1 MTQPTTPLIS
11 DKTRWMEIIA
21 VLVTVTGKFIF
32 MDMLNW
38 RLVFI
43 ISIIITWSAYVF
55 YRSRKTDGTLHHWG
69 FRTDNFK
76 TVMWM
81 VLPYAFVAVIGMIA
95 IGYYLGTLNLQWH
108 MIVILLL
115 YPIWGIV
122 QQFLVIAIIAGNL
135 RDLKTKKLNQTV
147 IIFITALL
155 FGLIHY
161 PWNWLMLATFLLALF
176 YGYIYLRER
185 NLFVL
190 GIFHG
195 WLGAIVFYTV
205 VNRDPWVEV
214 FGRMMNK

>member
-1 MTQPTTPLIS
+1 
-11 DKTRWMEIIA
+11 MEIIA
-21 VLVTVTGKFIF
+21 VLMTVATKFIF
-32 MDMLNW
+32 MDMLHW

-43 ISIIITWSAYVF
+43 ITIINAWTGYVI
-55 YRSRKTDGTLHHWG
+55 YRSRKTEGILRYWG
-69 FRTDNFK
+69 FRIDNFK
-76 TVMWM
+76 IAMRM
-81 VLPYAFVAVIGMIA
+81 VLPFAIVAVIGMIA
-95 IGYYLGTLNLQWH
+95 IGYFLGTLNLQWH
-108 MIVILLL
+108 MIFILLL

-122 QQFLVIAIIAGNL
+122 QQFLVIAIVAGNL
-135 RDLKTKKLNQTV
+135 RDLTTKRINQTV
-147 IIFITALL
+147 IIFLTALL
-155 FGLIHY
+155 FGLVHY

-205 VNRDPWVEV
+205 VNRDPWLEV